1 MDTQEDKKTKIKS
14 KEYPAI
20 TLDQAI
26 VFIKKLKDYPIG
38 KPISYDAAAKEMN
51 VKPTTKSFTYT
62 VSSARQYGLIS
73 TSTGKT
79 LSFLEPANRLARP
92 TENEQT
98 LTLLKIQ
105 CFSSPKLYSELIE
118 EYNGKSMPATNVLE
132 NVLVSY
138 YGVAPKAAKT
148 AAQTFIDTA
157 NEVGAVN
164 SGVLNTES
172 NANNTDATTAGS
184 PEENSKESEP
194 GDQPP
199 QTDLNTKDGFGAP
212 LSIPFGDHR
221 KAILYMPLDAT
232 ADDADY
238 VLEMIKLMFKKV
250 YGVQQ

>member
-1 MDTQEDKKTKIKS
+1 MNTQEDKKAKIKS

-26 VFIKKLKDYPIG
+26 VFIKKLKDFPIG

-62 VSSARQYGLIS
+62 ISSARQYGLIS
-73 TSTGKT
+73 TSAGKT
-79 LSFLEPANRLARP
+79 LFFLDPANRLVRP
-92 TENEQT
+92 TESERT
-98 LTLLKIQ
+98 LTLLKLQ
-105 CFSSPKLYSELIE
+105 CFSSPKLYGELIE

-157 NEVGAVN
+157 NELGAVK
-164 SGVLNTES
+164 SGVLSTE
-172 NANNTDATTAGS
+172 NNTDFTTVGT
-184 PEENSKESEP
+184 PEENSKESESNI
-194 GDQPP
+194 QPP
-199 QTDLNTKDGFGAP
+199 QTDLNTKDVFGAP
-212 LSIPFGDHR
+212 LSIPFGDQR

-250 YGVQQ
+250 YGVKQ